1 MVKADILE
9 QIFNRVVTKATAPVS
24 HYLGTVDIHIV
35 YTGKYSHSFYFSPF
49 SCHNQQAILRLSKF
63 KSVFK

>member
-1 MVKADILE
+1 MVKAEILE

-49 SCHNQQAILRLSKF
+49 SCHSQQAI
-63 KSVFK
+63 